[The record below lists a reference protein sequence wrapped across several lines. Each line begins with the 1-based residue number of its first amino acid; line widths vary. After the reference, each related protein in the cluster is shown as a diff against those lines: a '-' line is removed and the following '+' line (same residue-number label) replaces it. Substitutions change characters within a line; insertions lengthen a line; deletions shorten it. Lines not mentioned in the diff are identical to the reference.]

1 LLSVGIA
8 IWIVWPKFHDAGSI
22 LGRQP
27 IERSDQ
33 SYCFVI
39 QFAWKTS
46 IRYPRFAVIWKSNNS
61 IINSKDDLNTVVSIN
76 GHKIGISGFVGGIWV
91 MKGDYTLEQVDLDS
105 KETEDMFQML
115 QNSDRLSFEDDPI
128 WRMKIEPKLV
138 TIKDRER

>member
-1 LLSVGIA
+1 
-8 IWIVWPKFHDAGSI
+8 
-22 LGRQP
+22 
-27 IERSDQ
+27 
-33 SYCFVI
+33 
-39 QFAWKTS
+39 
-46 IRYPRFAVIWKSNNS
+46 
-61 IINSKDDLNTVVSIN
+61 LNTVVSIN